1 MDRTPILDLPY
12 ILPQQAQAHVTHNEA
27 IRALDALVQ
36 LTVLDRDLAAP
47 PGGPANGDRYIVGP
61 GAAGAWEGHDDD
73 IAAWQD
79 GEWVFSTPLTGWHG
93 WLVDEAMFIM
103 WSGTD
108 WQALT
113 SAELAASVGLLGV
126 NTTADTTSRL
136 SVKSDAVLFAAADG
150 GDGDLRLNLSKT
162 AAGDTTSLIFQT
174 GYSGRAEFGLAGT
187 DDFSVKVSA
196 DGSAWSSAMTVAAAS
211 GLVTFPRTGALVD
224 MVRGHFTKADAGAV
238 AFTRTGA
245 ATASIKA
252 GTVVEL
258 GGLLY
263 PFSTATAIAMPAL
276 TAGTDYA
283 IYLCND
289 GALRADANFTA
300 PAGFDTA
307 TSRKIG
313 GFHYA
318 PGGNA
323 AGTSGGN
330 TTPAIN
336 EYSLWDLK
344 WRPACADPRGMT
356 LVAGSFWCDIYMT
369 GTNHHTD
376 GTSRNNVT
384 IADGSSP
391 PKVPAAFGGNGST
404 AYSTYTWWEA
414 SEVMAS
420 HGKRLASYSEFAAAT
435 YGTTENQVRG
445 NDPVTT
451 GIGTTN
457 SGSSNTDEKFTS
469 KWGLIQATGCMW
481 AWSAD
486 FSGPSAAAEWA
497 NSNGGRGQVHTLSN
511 VVTLGA
517 YWGSSSGMGGSRAAA
532 WNAAPS
538 SSNNTYGSRGAARH
552 RQLE

>member
-36 LTVLDRDLAAP
+36 LTVLDRDLASL

-61 GAAGAWEGHDDD
+61 GAADAWEGHEDD

-79 GEWVFSTPLTGWHG
+79 GSWVFSTPLAGWHG

-113 SAELAASVGLLGV
+113 SADLAASVGLLGI

-150 GDGDLRLNLSKT
+150 GDGDVRLNLSKT
-162 AAGDTTSLIFQT
+162 AAGDTTSVIFQT

-196 DGSAWSSAMTVAAAS
+196 DGSAWSNAITVAAAS
-211 GLVTFPRTGALVD
+211 GLVTFPRTGALAD
-224 MVRGHFTKADAGAV
+224 IVRGHFTRADAGSV
-238 AFTRTGA
+238 AFTKTGA
-245 ATASIKA
+245 GTVSVKA
-252 GTVVEL
+252 GTVIEL

-263 PFSTATAIAMPAL
+263 PFVTATAVAMPTL
-276 TAGTDYA
+276 VAGTDYA

-289 GALRADANFTA
+289 GSLRADASASA
-300 PAGFDTA
+300 PAGFDTT

-318 PGGNA
+318 PGGNST
-323 AGTSGGN
+323 GVSGGN
-330 TTPAIN
+330 TTPAVN

-344 WRPACADPRGMT
+344 WRPDCPDPRGMA
-356 LVAGSFWCDIYMT
+356 LVAGWFWCDIYFL
-369 GTNHHTD
+369 GVNHHTD

-391 PKVPAAFGGNGST
+391 PKIPAAFGGNGST
-404 AYSTYTWWEA
+404 AYSDLTWWVA
-414 SEVMAS
+414 SEIMAS
-420 HGKRLASYSEFAAAT
+420 HGKRLPGYSEFAAAA
-435 YGTTENQVRG
+435 YGTTENQARG
-445 NDPVTT
+445 SDPVTT
-451 GIGTTN
+451 GLSTTN
-457 SGSSNTDEKFTS
+457 GGSSNADEEHTS
-469 KWGLIQATGCMW
+469 RWGIIQATGTMQ
-481 AWSAD
+481 AWGNEFGGA
-486 FSGPSAAAEWA
+486 SAAASWA
-497 NSNGGRGQVHTLSN
+497 NTNGGRGQVYQQSCATLFGGYWSN
-511 VVTLGA
+511 SA
-517 YWGSSSGMGGSRAAA
+517 ESGSRASI
-532 WNAAPS
+532 WSTAPS
-538 SSNNTYGSRGAARH
+538 FSHNSTGVRGCCDH
-552 RQLE
+552 RVQL